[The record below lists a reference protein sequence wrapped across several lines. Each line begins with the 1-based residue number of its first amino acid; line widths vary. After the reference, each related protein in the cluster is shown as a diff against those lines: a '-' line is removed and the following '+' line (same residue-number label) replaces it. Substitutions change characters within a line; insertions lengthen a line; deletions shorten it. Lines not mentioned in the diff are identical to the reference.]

1 MAGTYRAG
9 EEKVRPG
16 VYRRYTAQTTQGVA
30 GAMTGVFAIPVH
42 ADFGPLRTVTTHTKF
57 DTVKE
62 LYGEGGTV
70 KGVQNLF
77 KGGAVKV
84 FVYRLGTEVSTETE
98 KRGVCQTLELQ
109 DENRNENDKTIVI
122 LKTKYPTAISFTVDV
137 KEKPANETKKQ
148 FCVYQGAVLK
158 ETLEYE
164 VKEGADEAEILT
176 ELVNKQSAIFTA
188 EKSVNEA
195 VSLSNIAIVE
205 VQSGSNPKV
214 TVEDYD
220 LAFAAFEAYK
230 WNILVADTTS
240 EAVQA
245 SLKAYMERI
254 KENGAIGSCVV
265 GGRIDT
271 VKSTGTLED
280 ADISDYK
287 GMTFEE
293 RLNQAKSFNSEY
305 FIYAGSGYV
314 DEDGNRMDGY
324 EAITMQAGIIGS
336 TPSNQ
341 SVVHTVIPGA
351 VDTMEVLR
359 NEDYIKAIE
368 NGMLMLS
375 PSEDGQVWFDS
386 GVTTLT
392 DLKENQDAGWKKIRR
407 TMTRYEMFD
416 RIDRTITPLIGKVNC
431 DADGIAN
438 IVKVAKDVLNAMVRE
453 GKLKDGADF
462 YEDSEYPMGEDNVHF
477 IIAASDVDSL
487 EKIYLNY
494 QFSFTAE

>member
-9 EEKVRPG
+9 EEKIRPG
-16 VYRRYTAQTTQGVA
+16 VYRRYTTQNRQGAA

-57 DTVKE
+57 DTVKK

-84 FVYRLGTEVSTETE
+84 FVYRLGTEVNTETE
-98 KRGVCQTLELQ
+98 TAGVCQTLEFQ
-109 DENRNENDKTIVI
+109 DESRNDDDKTIMI
-122 LKTKYPTAISFTVDV
+122 LRTKYPTAISFTVDI
-137 KEKPANETKKQ
+137 KEKPVDKTKKQ
-148 FCVYQGAVLK
+148 FIVYQGAVLK

-164 VKEGADEAEILT
+164 ALEGADEAEILT
-176 ELVNKQSAIFTA
+176 ELINKESAIFTA

-195 VSLSNIAIVE
+195 VSFSNISVVE
-205 VQSGSNPKV
+205 IQTGSNPKV
-214 TVEDYD
+214 TIEDYNA
-220 LAFAAFEAYK
+220 AFTAFEAFK
-230 WNILVADTTS
+230 WNILVPDTTN
-240 EAVQA
+240 ADVQDI
-245 SLKAYMERI
+245 LKIYMERI

-265 GGRIDT
+265 GGRIHD
-271 VKSTGTLED
+271 VENINGLEG
-280 ADISDYK
+280 SDYK

-293 RLNQAKSFNSEY
+293 RLKKAKAFNSEY
-305 FIYAGSGYV
+305 FIYTGSGYA
-314 DEDGNRMDGY
+314 DEDGNVMDDY
-324 EAITMQAGIIGS
+324 EAVTMQAGIIGS
-336 TPSNQ
+336 TPCSQ
-341 SVVHTVIPGA
+341 SIVHTVIPGA
-351 VDTMEVLR
+351 VDTLEALR

-438 IVKVAKDVLNAMVRE
+438 IVKIAKDVLNAMVKE
-453 GKLKDGADF
+453 GKLKEGADF
-462 YEDSEYPMGEDNVHF
+462 YEDAEYSRKDDNVHF
-477 IIAASDVDSL
+477 IIAAYDVDSL

>member
-9 EEKVRPG
+9 EEKIRPG
-16 VYRRYTAQTTQGVA
+16 VYRRYTTKNEQSVA

-70 KGVQNLF
+70 KGVKNLF

-84 FVYRLGTEVSTETE
+84 FVYRLGTEVHTEDETA
-98 KRGVCQTLELQ
+98 GVCQTLEFR
-109 DENRNENDKTIVI
+109 DENRNGDDKTVMV
-122 LKTKYPTAISFTVDV
+122 LKTKYPTSISFTVDV
-137 KEKPANETKKQ
+137 KEKPADKTKKQ
-148 FCVYQGAVLK
+148 FTVYQGAVLK

-164 VKEGADEAEILT
+164 VLEGADEAEIFAD
-176 ELVNKQSAIFTA
+176 LVNKESSFFKA

-195 VSLSNIAIVE
+195 VVFSNISVVE
-205 VQSGSNPKV
+205 IQTGSNPKV
-214 TVEDYD
+214 TIEDYNA
-220 LAFAAFEAYK
+220 AFTAFEAFK
-230 WNILVADTTS
+230 WNILVADTTDVD
-240 EAVQA
+240 VQDT
-245 SLKAYMERI
+245 LKIYMERI

-265 GGRIDT
+265 GGRIKDVENT
-271 VKSTGTLED
+271 NGLE
-280 ADISDYK
+280 SSNYS

-293 RLNQAKSFNSEY
+293 RLNKAKGFNSEY
-305 FIYAGSGYV
+305 FIYIGSGYV
-314 DEDGNRMDGY
+314 DEDGNFIDDY
-324 EAITMQAGIIGS
+324 ESVTMQAGIIGS
-336 TPSNQ
+336 TPCSQ

-386 GVTTLT
+386 GVNTLT
-392 DLKENQDAGWKKIRR
+392 SLKENQDSGWKKIRR

-438 IVKVAKDVLNAMVRE
+438 IVKVAKDVLNEMVRE
-453 GKLKDGADF
+453 GKLKDGANF
-462 YEDSEYPMGEDNVHF
+462 YEDPEYPIGADNVHF
-477 IIAASDVDSL
+477 IIAANDIDSL

-494 QFSFTAE
+494 QFSFNAE